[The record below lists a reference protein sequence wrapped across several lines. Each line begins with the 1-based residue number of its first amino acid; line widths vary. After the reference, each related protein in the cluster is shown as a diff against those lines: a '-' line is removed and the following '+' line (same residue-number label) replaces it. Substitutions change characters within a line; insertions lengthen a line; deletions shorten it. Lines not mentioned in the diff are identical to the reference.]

1 MDIFFKRKRV
11 RHRSSE
17 DLQKFAP
24 RFRSLNRVILWTAT
38 CYFSCLLEPCFYFF
52 LVGSILKMQ
61 FLEDPLDMLRHPTA
75 LRLQHTSQFT
85 NCKFPIPT
93 YYTTSCN
100 PTEYISANVLHLTC
114 SEPKING
121 RTESHSLSYIFQL
134 HDFSQKLIPLQF
146 VISVNT
152 KICFVA
158 RQNWHSK
165 ASLWKKI
172 LIVYFLIR
180 TLGNETILD

>member
-1 MDIFFKRKRV
+1 MVAALQANSFWIVKPLEKSHSHSTKEDGYFFKRKRV
-11 RHRSSE
+11 RHWSSV

-85 NCKFPIPT
+85 DCKFPIPT

-100 PTEYISANVLHLTC
+100 PKEYISANVLYLTC
-114 SEPKING
+114 SEPKIYV
-121 RTESHSLSYIFQL
+121 RTESHLLGYNFQL
-134 HDFSQKLIPLQF
+134 HEKVDSIAIFHQCK
-146 VISVNT
+146 
-152 KICFVA
+152 
-158 RQNWHSK
+158 
-165 ASLWKKI
+165 
-172 LIVYFLIR
+172 
-180 TLGNETILD
+180 